1 MPMYYY
7 KDKNTGDITEH
18 HVRYSELDE
27 FEAQNPELQRLP
39 AAPRLVD
46 PVTVGRVKHDNGF
59 NDLLKETKKH
69 HPRAKGIN
77 FR

>member
-7 KDKNTGDITEH
+7 KNKNTDEVTEH

-27 FEAQNPELQRLP
+27 FEAQHPDLQRLP
-39 AAPRLVD
+39 SRPNFVD
-46 PVTVGRVKHDNGF
+46 PVTAGRIRHDNGF

-69 HPRAKGIN
+69 HPRATGIN
-77 FR
+77 VR